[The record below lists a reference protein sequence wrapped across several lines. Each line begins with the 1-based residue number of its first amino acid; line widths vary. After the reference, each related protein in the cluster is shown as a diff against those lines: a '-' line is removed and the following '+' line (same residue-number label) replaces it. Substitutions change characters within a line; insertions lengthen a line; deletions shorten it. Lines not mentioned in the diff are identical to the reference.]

1 MEESSDDNWSRGLP
15 LSKGSKSLIG
25 KEILHRPIPIWK
37 RVLLSMKAMRLC
49 HISAYLVLWA
59 IKYPPSGWTKKEAGD
74 WVLPILC
81 DVSLFVILSPLLS
94 SEVSILKI
102 QFINHLSWYEHRN
115 PDSAWFDLQFRPSSV
130 RKKKK
135 DPLIPLRETEPGNKK
150 AEGSS
155 LSIPTK
161 LSEKRGRAKQ
171 KHRNKET
178 MSKPTSPLV
187 DSKECI
193 GSWELAVS

>member
-1 MEESSDDNWSRGLP
+1 
-15 LSKGSKSLIG
+15 
-25 KEILHRPIPIWK
+25 
-37 RVLLSMKAMRLC
+37 MKAIFLC

-59 IKYPPSGWTKKEAGD
+59 IKYPPGGWTKKEAGD

-115 PDSAWFDLQFRPSSV
+115 PDSAWFDLQFRPSSA

-135 DPLIPLRETEPGNKK
+135 DPLIPLGETEPGNKK
-150 AEGSS
+150 KEKLKEVLFPFQLKKKKKGGEQNRNTGTKKLCPNQRVLWSTLKNVSGVGS
-155 LSIPTK
+155 
-161 LSEKRGRAKQ
+161 
-171 KHRNKET
+171 
-178 MSKPTSPLV
+178 
-187 DSKECI
+187 
-193 GSWELAVS
+193 

>member
-1 MEESSDDNWSRGLP
+1 MFTLTWKTLFLTLLFYLASSLHFSSW
-15 LSKGSKSLIG
+15 IG
-25 KEILHRPIPIWK
+25 VH
-37 RVLLSMKAMRLC
+37 LSMSVRTASDPSKAQGFSL
-49 HISAYLVLWA
+49 HSLWA
-59 IKYPPSGWTKKEAGD
+59 GFLVI
-74 WVLPILC
+74 
-81 DVSLFVILSPLLS
+81 FV
-94 SEVSILKI
+94 VV
-102 QFINHLSWYEHRN
+102 F
-115 PDSAWFDLQFRPSSV
+115 LQFRPSSSV

>member
-1 MEESSDDNWSRGLP
+1 MSHICLSRVVSYKVPTRG
-15 LSKGSKSLIG
+15 
-25 KEILHRPIPIWK
+25 
-37 RVLLSMKAMRLC
+37 
-49 HISAYLVLWA
+49 
-59 IKYPPSGWTKKEAGD
+59 GWTKKEAGD

-161 LSEKRGRAKQ
+161 LSEKKGGEQ
-171 KHRNKET
+171 NRNTGTKKLCPNQRVLWST
-178 MSKPTSPLV
+178 LKNVSGV
-187 DSKECI
+187 
-193 GSWELAVS
+193 GS

>member
-1 MEESSDDNWSRGLP
+1 M
-15 LSKGSKSLIG
+15 
-25 KEILHRPIPIWK
+25 
-37 RVLLSMKAMRLC
+37 
-49 HISAYLVLWA
+49 SAYLVLWA
-59 IKYPPSGWTKKEAGD
+59 IKYPPGGWTKKEAGD

-161 LSEKRGRAKQ
+161 LSEKKGESKTETQEQRNYVQTNESFGR
-171 KHRNKET
+171 
-178 MSKPTSPLV
+178 L
-187 DSKECI
+187 
-193 GSWELAVS
+193 